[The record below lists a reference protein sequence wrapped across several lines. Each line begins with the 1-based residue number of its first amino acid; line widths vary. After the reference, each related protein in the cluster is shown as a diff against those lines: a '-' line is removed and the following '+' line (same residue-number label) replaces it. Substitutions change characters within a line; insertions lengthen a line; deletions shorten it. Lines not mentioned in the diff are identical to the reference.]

1 MPALK
6 LEKTRRITPDAPLP
20 HLIAAFGRF
29 LAASDAASTTVKN
42 YTTDLTRFTQWLDRS
57 NGAVSSLDALTPTD
71 LRLYKQALIEEA
83 GWKPASIN
91 RTLAALGRFFGWA
104 EEAGLF
110 AGDRP
115 PKLPKAERIE
125 RAGPRW
131 LSRREQLALA
141 RAVERYGSPRDQ
153 AVVTLLLHTGLRVA
167 ELCELAWVDVTC
179 APRQGT
185 LRVRRGK
192 GGRARTIPLNATARA
207 ALATLGYAQHAGR
220 SEPILSGQRGP
231 LTPRGVQS
239 RFERYRGWTG
249 LTDLSP
255 HTCRH
260 TFCKNL
266 LDAGVGIEKVAALA
280 GHESLDVTRR
290 YGEPSLADLAVA
302 VDRIGDEA

>member
-1 MPALK
+1 MPVPK
-6 LEKTRRITPDAPLP
+6 LRKTGRITPDAPLP
-20 HLIAAFGRF
+20 LLIAAFGRF
-29 LAASDAASTTVKN
+29 LAASDAAPTTAKN
-42 YTTDLTRFTQWLDRS
+42 YTGDLARFTRWLDH
-57 NGAVSSLDALTPTD
+57 SSGQPSTLESVTPTD

-115 PKLPKAERIE
+115 PKLPKAERVE

-141 RAVERYGSPRDQ
+141 RSVERFGSPRDQ

-167 ELCELAWVDVTC
+167 ELCDLTWADVTC
-179 APRQGT
+179 SPRQGS

-207 ALATLGYAQHAGR
+207 ALATLGYAKHAGQ
-220 SEPILSGQRGP
+220 SERILAGQRGP
-231 LTPRGVQS
+231 LTPRGVQA
-239 RFERYRGWTG
+239 RFERYRGWTD
-249 LTDLSP
+249 LASLSP

-266 LDAGVGIEKVAALA
+266 LDAGVSLEKVAALA

-290 YGEPSLADLAVA
+290 YGEPSLADLAAA
-302 VDRIGDEA
+302 VERIGDEA